1 MGGLDSGDVLMSIS
15 CFWGHA
21 GKCVCRKHMFSGVG
35 AIGQQL
41 IVKSFKEK
49 FFVLATSL

>member
-1 MGGLDSGDVLMSIS
+1 MGGLDRDDVLMSIS

-35 AIGQQL
+35 VIGQKL
-41 IVKSFKEK
+41 IIKSFKEK
-49 FFVLATSL
+49 FFELATFL